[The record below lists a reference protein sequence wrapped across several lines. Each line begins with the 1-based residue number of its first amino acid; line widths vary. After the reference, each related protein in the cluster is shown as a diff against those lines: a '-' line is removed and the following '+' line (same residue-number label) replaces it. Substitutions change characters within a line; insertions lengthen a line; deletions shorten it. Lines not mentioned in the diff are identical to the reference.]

1 MNPHQ
6 EFDYIIIGAGSSG
19 CVLANELSQDRN
31 NRVLLLEAGP
41 LDNKLLIHMP
51 AGVYS
56 VFKDPSINWNYNSE
70 IEPGMANRTITLPR
84 GKVLGGSSSIN
95 AMVYMRGHPRDYD
108 DWAKNYHLPAWTY
121 DQCLPYFKQCESSD
135 RGASDWRGA
144 EGRLGVTKGK
154 LSNPL
159 FDAFIEAGQQS
170 GQGTTEDPNGYNPEG
185 LARLDS
191 TIQNGRR
198 SSAAVAHLRPALSRR
213 NLTLYTTALVH
224 RITIENNR
232 ATGVDFR
239 YKKTNIHAVAA
250 REVILC
256 AGAVNS
262 PQILMLSGI
271 GPTKHLQPLGIEPK
285 HHLPGVG
292 QNLQDHLCISVVYE
306 STRPVTFHRAGNPL
320 YKLLAGSQWLLT
332 RKGLV
337 ASNIWEAGGLIRGY
351 AEVEYPNLQYHFAP
365 IHTTYAGTRIQ
376 LYQGFTTQVD
386 QLRPRSKGEIRLL
399 SADPSHRPAAHF
411 NYLSDPF
418 DLGELTEAVK
428 RVRELVSQPAFD
440 EFRGKELAPGAHV
453 QSDREIEDFVRSTAS
468 TDYHPSGTCRM
479 GTDPMAVVDEEMK
492 VHGMEGLRVIDG
504 SVMPDIVSGNLNAP
518 IQMIGLRGA
527 DFILGRNPLPPFQAD
542 FAFDSPT

>member
-1 MNPHQ
+1 MNNNQ

-19 CVLANELSQDRN
+19 CVLANELSQDSSN
-31 NRVLLLEAGP
+31 KVLLLEAGP
-41 LDNKLLIHMP
+41 VDNKLLIHMP

-70 IEPGMANRTITLPR
+70 VEAGMAHRNITLPR

-108 DWAKNYHLPAWTY
+108 YWAKNHHLPKWTY
-121 DQCLPYFKQCESSD
+121 DQCLPYFKKCESSD

-144 EGRLGVTKGK
+144 EGRLGVTRGK
-154 LSNPL
+154 LENPL
-159 FDAFIEAGQQS
+159 FDAFIEAGKQS
-170 GQGTTEDPNGYNPEG
+170 GQGTTDDPNGYNPEG

-191 TIQNGRR
+191 TIKNGTR
-198 SSAAVAHLRPALSRR
+198 SSAAVAHLRPALSRE
-213 NLTLYTTALVH
+213 NLTLCTTALVH
-224 RITIENNR
+224 RIIIENNR
-232 ATGVDFR
+232 ATGIEFG
-239 YKKTNIHAVAA
+239 YKKTKMNAIAA
-250 REVILC
+250 REVIVC

-271 GPTKHLQPLGIEPK
+271 GPTGHLKQFGIKSK

-292 QNLQDHLCISVVYE
+292 QNLQDHLSISVAYE
-306 STRPVTFHRAGNPL
+306 STRPITFHHASNPL

-332 RKGLV
+332 RKGFV
-337 ASNIWEAGGLIRGY
+337 ASNIWEAGGHIRGY
-351 AEVEYPNLQYHFAP
+351 TDVEYPNLQYHFAP
-365 IHTTYAGTRIQ
+365 IHMDYVGTKIK
-376 LYQGFTTQVD
+376 LYQGFTTQLD
-386 QLRPRSKGEIRLL
+386 QLRPKSKGEIKLL

-418 DLGELTEAVK
+418 DLGEMTEAVK
-428 RVRELVSQPAFD
+428 RIRELVSQPSFD
-440 EFRGKELAPGAHV
+440 EFRGRELVPGSQV
-453 QSDREIEDFVRSTAS
+453 QSDSDIENFVRTEAT
-468 TDYHPSGTCRM
+468 TDYHPSCTCRM
-479 GTDPMAVVDEEMK
+479 GTDRMAVVDEEMK
-492 VHGMEGLRVIDG
+492 VHGIDGLRVIDG

-542 FAFDSPT
+542 FAFNHQI